1 MPLSGY
7 VIEGRTHLLARIK
20 LIFDLLLAAG
30 LYVSGAPMI
39 ALLAPAADVLL
50 LLLCLRVVKRSPALA
65 VFAMLAGWAALLALA
80 PLALGMRGL
89 ALWPLFV
96 LIPAS
101 AGFVL
106 GRRALLWQV
115 AVVTA
120 GVLAFGL
127 FLVLQS
133 NQPLGFDE
141 IALGVLAGA
150 TLASILLATWLME
163 RVLRAESGSRDM
175 LGQPIAVV
183 RGVLVAPLNQAVGG
197 VQVDRLREELNE
209 LKRQHNPRWVVLD
222 LAPAGTIGR
231 HDLHAVEQAAEEA
244 SSRSCPVVLARS
256 PVDAIGHLDLAQP
269 AVGRVERF
277 ATVAQAVEA
286 GLRRLGWTTGADQG
300 QRVVTT
306 Y

>member
-7 VIEGRTHLLARIK
+7 IIEGRAHLLARIK
-20 LIFDLLLAAG
+20 LVFDLLLAAG

-39 ALLAPAADVLL
+39 TLLAPAADVAL

-65 VFAMLAGWAALLALA
+65 VFVMLTTWAGLLALA
-80 PLALGMRGL
+80 PLALGVRGL

-96 LIPAS
+96 LMPAS

-106 GRRALLWQV
+106 GRRALLWQM
-115 AVVTA
+115 AVMTA
-120 GVLAFGL
+120 GILAFGL
-127 FLVLQS
+127 FLLFQA
-133 NQPLGFDE
+133 NQPLLFDG
-141 IALGVLAGA
+141 IALGLLAGA
-150 TLASILLATWLME
+150 TLASTLLLAWLME

-175 LGQPIAVV
+175 LGQPIVVV
-183 RGVLVAPLNQAVGG
+183 RGVLVTPLNWAVGG

-222 LAPAGTIGR
+222 LAPAGPIGR
-231 HDLHAVEQAAEEA
+231 HDLHAVERAAEEA
-244 SSRSCPVVLARS
+244 GNRSCPVVLARP

-286 GLRRLGWTTGADQG
+286 GLRRLGWTTGSEQG
-300 QRVVTT
+300 QRVMTT

>member
-7 VIEGRTHLLARIK
+7 IIEGRAHLLARIK
-20 LIFDLLLAAG
+20 LLFDLLLAAG
-30 LYVSGAPMI
+30 LYASGAPMI
-39 ALLAPAADVLL
+39 TLLAPAMDVLL
-50 LLLCLRVVKRSPALA
+50 LLPCLRVVKRSPALA
-65 VFAMLAGWAALLALA
+65 VFVMLTFWAGLLALA
-80 PLALGMRGL
+80 PLALGPRGL

-106 GRRALLWQV
+106 GRRALLWQM

-120 GVLAFGL
+120 GILAFGL
-127 FLVLQS
+127 FLTLQS
-133 NQPLGFDE
+133 NQPLLFDG

-150 TLASILLATWLME
+150 TLASILLLAWLME

-183 RGVLVAPLNQAVGG
+183 RGVLVTPLNWAVGG
-197 VQVDRLREELNE
+197 MQVDRLREELNE
-209 LKRQHNPRWVVLD
+209 LKHQYNPRWVVLD

-231 HDLHAVEQAAEEA
+231 HDLHAVERAAEEVSTRA
-244 SSRSCPVVLARS
+244 CTMVIARP
-256 PVDAIGHLDLAQP
+256 PVDAIGHLDIAQE